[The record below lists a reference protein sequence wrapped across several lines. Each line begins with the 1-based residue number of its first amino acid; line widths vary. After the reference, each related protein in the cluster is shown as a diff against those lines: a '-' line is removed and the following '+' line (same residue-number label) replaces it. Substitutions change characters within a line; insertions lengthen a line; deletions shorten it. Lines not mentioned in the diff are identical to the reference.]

1 MCVRCAKR
9 APPALV
15 EHRTCAVY
23 SQLRILLDL
32 AEFHDRFGELRFA
45 SRREQPGLQA
55 ADLLAYEC
63 YSMSSMSMTSS
74 AAAEIARA
82 PQKRLRSLSGAPRD
96 FGIEN
101 DHTKRAYN
109 RVLGDARRSKGV
121 ADTSIWKKKTCSP
134 STIPSAARRAN
145 RRNRIAWR
153 HPVKRR
159 RAKLESNSP
168 RDNRCDSSRTMSR
181 GGAAAPPRLAP
192 CTPPRLAPCTHLTKT

>member
-1 MCVRCAKR
+1 MPSIHNYEFSSTLPSFTIVLASFGLHHGANSQGFR
-9 APPALV
+9 PP
-15 EHRTCAVY
+15 T
-23 SQLRILLDL
+23 
-32 AEFHDRFGELRFA
+32 F
-45 SRREQPGLQA
+45 SRMSA
-55 ADLLAYEC
+55 T
-63 YSMSSMSMTSS
+63 SMSSMSMTSS